1 MEVATSVGMSISEFW
16 EVTPFELSLVVKGFN
31 ERQKANQK
39 ENVYQAYLISR
50 WVWQKKVDIEK
61 ILEIKKEKKV
71 MSSDQ
76 MLAQVK
82 QLNALFGGSEVGNG

>member
-39 ENVYQAYLISR
+39 DNMFQAYLISR

-61 ILEIKKEKKV
+61 ILEVKKEKKV
-71 MSSDQ
+71 MTNQQ
-76 MLAQVK
+76 MLENVK
-82 QLNALFGGSEVGNG
+82 KLNALFGGSEVENG